1 MARKIQELTLD
12 KIAFFTNITHEFRTP
27 ITLIIGPIERA
38 LKLSYNPQVIEQ
50 LNFVERNSKYLLSLV
65 NQLMD
70 FRKVESGKLNIVKA
84 KGDFLSFIYS
94 LLTPFEVFAKERNIT
109 IRHYFHMKN
118 PEIFF
123 DKEAM
128 HKVITNLLS
137 NAIKFTP
144 DDGSIS
150 LYIATL
156 PAKNNKEESLYLCVS
171 DTGTGIPEQDIA
183 QIFDRF
189 YQSRKQ
195 AQYPV
200 YGQTGTGIGL
210 YLCKRI
216 VMMHDGKFAF
226 AITVRP
232 VALSESCFHFP
243 KKKV

>member
-1 MARKIQELTLD
+1 
-12 KIAFFTNITHEFRTP
+12 
-27 ITLIIGPIERA
+27 
-38 LKLSYNPQVIEQ
+38 
-50 LNFVERNSKYLLSLV
+50 
-65 NQLMD
+65 
-70 FRKVESGKLNIVKA
+70 
-84 KGDFLSFIYS
+84 
-94 LLTPFEVFAKERNIT
+94 
-109 IRHYFHMKN
+109 MKN

-171 DTGTGIPEQDIA
+171 DTGTGIPEQDIT

-210 YLCKRI
+210 YLCRRI
-216 VMMHDGKFAF
+216 LNRLSH
-226 AITVRP
+226 TVS
-232 VALSESCFHFP
+232 VESEPGIGTKIRLHLDT
-243 KKKV
+243 VQLETE